1 MKIRLP
7 VLIGVGVAA
16 LLTQCLA
23 LHALTEEDIATLDA
37 LTENDFTVPNFTG
50 VPQW

>member
-1 MKIRLP
+1 MMTTKHILLF
-7 VLIGVGVAA
+7 VT

-50 VPQW
+50 TPQW